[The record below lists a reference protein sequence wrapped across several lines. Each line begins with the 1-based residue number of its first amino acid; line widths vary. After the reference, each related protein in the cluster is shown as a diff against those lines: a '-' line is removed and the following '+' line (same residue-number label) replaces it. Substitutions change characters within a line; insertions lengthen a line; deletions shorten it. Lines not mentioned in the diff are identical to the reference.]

1 MNWKDFLNSLKLS
14 IKIIVKSLIL
24 IILFSSALL
33 SQQDTITSV
42 RETTSTSEQNTA
54 FVMQK
59 SPWLAVLQSAV
70 VPGLGQIYNESYIKA
85 PIIWGAAALLV
96 YGWIYNDDLYQDY
109 RTLYQQESVQIY
121 RTRRDFYRDQRDLF
135 TIYLGLVYLLNLV
148 DAYVD
153 AHLFDFN
160 VEEDFFTK
168 IPMLNLKINF

>member
-1 MNWKDFLNSLKLS
+1 MNWKGSLNFLKP
-14 IKIIVKSLIL
+14 IVKITAKSFVLIL
-24 IILFSSALL
+24 FISLAAFP
-33 SQQDTITSV
+33 QQDTISTNNND
-42 RETTSTSEQNTA
+42 TT

-85 PIIWGAAALLV
+85 PIIWGIAGLLV
-96 YGWIYNDDLYQDY
+96 YGWVYNDDLYRDY
-109 RTLYQQESVQIY
+109 RNLAIQDSRYITY
-121 RTRRDFYRDQRDLF
+121 RDFYRDQRDLF

-160 VEEDFFTK
+160 VTEDFLNRQ
-168 IPMLNLKINF
+168 PMLNLRVNF